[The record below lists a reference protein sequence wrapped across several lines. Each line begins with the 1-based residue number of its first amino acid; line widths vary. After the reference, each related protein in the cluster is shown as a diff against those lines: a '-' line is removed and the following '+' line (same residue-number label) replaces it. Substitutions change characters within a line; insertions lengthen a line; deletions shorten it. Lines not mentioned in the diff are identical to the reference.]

1 MISNY
6 YMLFFGDES
15 WIFNGDLPSVCHYFY
30 TVCCYFLQSL
40 GALRSK
46 GPVVQY
52 TGVEHVGVSPAK
64 PPQPT
69 QSQPPATTLI
79 QQLQQRPQ
87 PQLIQQVQPSQQTQ
101 QTQQLQIQQTQ
112 QTPQPSLAAQLQRI
126 E

>member
-1 MISNY
+1 
-6 YMLFFGDES
+6 MLFLGEES
-15 WIFNGDLPSVCHYFY
+15 LIFNGEFPSVCHYFY

-52 TGVEHVGVSPAK
+52 TGVEHVGASPAI
-64 PPQPT
+64 PPQTT

-87 PQLIQQVQPSQQTQ
+87 PQLIQQVQPSLQTQ
-101 QTQQLQIQQTQ
+101 QPQTQQTQ
-112 QTPQPSLAAQLQRI
+112 QTPQPSPAAQLQRI